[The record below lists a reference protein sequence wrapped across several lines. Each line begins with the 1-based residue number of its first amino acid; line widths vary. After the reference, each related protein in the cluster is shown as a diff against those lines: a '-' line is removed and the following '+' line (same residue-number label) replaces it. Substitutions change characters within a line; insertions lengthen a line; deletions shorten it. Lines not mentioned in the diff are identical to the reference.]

1 MNMGRYIQD
10 VGIDKPFDVV
20 SLTMEDYLYHHHFIR
35 TDWEGEP
42 VYCSK
47 ISSKE
52 CYLNWT
58 YSCGILHI
66 EAWIKN
72 AFGNEA
78 DLDGAGK
85 EKAEYKKSLT
95 ELIEKLRSHSGD
107 PIKTGYIGHDP
118 LHHQEANS
126 YRQQGASAGADP
138 YRQQGAS
145 AGADPYRQQG
155 TSAGADPY
163 RQQGTSA
170 GTNPYQQGQP
180 TYERPLNIG
189 KRAFGNIADSQTKQL
204 GILAI
209 VFAIV
214 FPAAGLVMAIIG
226 LSKCKQEVVEDG
238 GTKQAKTMCMI
249 ALGIAAL
256 RVVMPILFAGLTF
269 FLSFMN

>member
-52 CYLNWT
+52 RYLSWT

-118 LHHQEANS
+118 LHHQEA
-126 YRQQGASAGADP
+126 DP

-145 AGADPYRQQG
+145 VGADPYRQQG

-163 RQQGTSA
+163 RQ
-170 GTNPYQQGQP
+170 GQP

-189 KRAFGNIADSQTKQL
+189 KRTFGNVADSQTKQL
-204 GILAI
+204 GLLAI

-214 FPAAGLVMAIIG
+214 FPAVGLVMAIIG

-238 GTKQAKTMCMI
+238 STKQAKTMCMI
-249 ALGIAAL
+249 ALGIVAL
-256 RVVMPILFAGLTF
+256 RVVIPFLFAGLTI
-269 FLSFMN
+269 FLSIMS